1 MMKKSIYAAF
11 LLLMAFWAAAE
22 MVSLPEKTSVT
33 TPLFQFDD
41 GERWV
46 VESYGGETVLTPGNS
61 GLEVNG
67 QGHTIR
73 IRNRK
78 FQLLRYHSLTGFS
91 LKLQILEGKG
101 NVIPVWKGAD
111 GKLVRLAPRPFAPG
125 NATLRW
131 EAGPGSFPAPGAWF
145 DHWEI
150 RPESDRIRLVMQN
163 ADMTRLIPPLEAV
176 EIDFP

>member
-1 MMKKSIYAAF
+1 MRKKNVWAC
-11 LLLMAFWAAAE
+11 LLLPVALGAAAAV
-22 MVSLPEKTSVT
+22 VSPPETVSVT

-46 VESYGGETVLTPGNS
+46 VESYGGETVLTPGVS

-67 QGHTIR
+67 EGRTIR

-91 LKLQILEGKG
+91 LKLETREGKG
-101 NVIPVWKGAD
+101 GVIPVWKGAD

-125 NATLRW
+125 SAVLRW
-131 EAGPGSFPAPGAWF
+131 EEGPGSSPAPGAWF

-150 RPESDRIRLVMQN
+150 RPESERIHLVMRN
-163 ADMTRLIPPLEAV
+163 SDTLFAPCV
-176 EIDFP
+176 

>member
-11 LLLMAFWAAAE
+11 LLLMAFLAAAE

-67 QGHTIR
+67 QGHSIR

-78 FQLLRYHSLTGFS
+78 FQLLRYHLLTGFS
-91 LKLQILEGKG
+91 LKLQILEGK
-101 NVIPVWKGAD
+101 D
-111 GKLVRLAPRPFAPG
+111 TMYR
-125 NATLRW
+125 
-131 EAGPGSFPAPGAWF
+131 
-145 DHWEI
+145 
-150 RPESDRIRLVMQN
+150 
-163 ADMTRLIPPLEAV
+163 
-176 EIDFP
+176 

>member
-67 QGHTIR
+67 QGHSIR

-131 EAGPGSFPAPGAWF
+131 EAEPVWQAGTVYEVSYGSTGLPDAGGNTIIGVLWRAW
-145 DHWEI
+145 
-150 RPESDRIRLVMQN
+150 
-163 ADMTRLIPPLEAV
+163 A
-176 EIDFP
+176 

>member
-1 MMKKSIYAAF
+1 MAF
-11 LLLMAFWAAAE
+11 LAAAE

-67 QGHTIR
+67 QGHSIR

-131 EAGPGSFPAPGAWF
+131 EGGAGELPGS
-145 DHWEI
+145 
-150 RPESDRIRLVMQN
+150 RRLVRSLGDP
-163 ADMTRLIPPLEAV
+163 AGVRPDPFGDAECRHDPPDSAA
-176 EIDFP
+176 